1 MYKIKLQQFEG
12 PLDLLLFFIKRDELD
27 IYDIPISKITK
38 EFMEYL
44 NLMEKLNLEV
54 AGDFLLMAST
64 LMQIKVRMLLPRE
77 INEKGEEI
85 DPREELVN
93 ALLEYRRYKEMT
105 EEFSVLETEQ
115 KKIFYRGYFKG
126 DEIEKPEE
134 LEALLKNIT
143 TYDLLKAFKA
153 AINKVEEEHIHEIQ
167 KINVTIE
174 EQMKFILDKIG
185 ENGNVNFIN
194 LVSEMKEKIKIIVT
208 FIAMLE
214 LVKLRKIDLRESN
227 SFNDFLIYGIENG

>member
-214 LVKLRKIDLRESN
+214 LVKLRKIDLRGSN